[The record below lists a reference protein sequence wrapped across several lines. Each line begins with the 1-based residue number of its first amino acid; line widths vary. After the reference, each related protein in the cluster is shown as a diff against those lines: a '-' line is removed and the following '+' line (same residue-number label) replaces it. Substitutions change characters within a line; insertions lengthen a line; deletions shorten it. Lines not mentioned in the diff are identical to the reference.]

1 MWGLEISL
9 TLFWHLSNPRSPY
22 LRMNSIRI
30 FRQGS
35 KMFLMHWHGGT
46 NGVPFI
52 HDLHAWQSIIWLSQ
66 VCLHNI
72 FFHVNLFLL
81 VATSVDVERLFS
93 RGHVLLSHNC
103 NRLSSQTTR
112 ALLCLG
118 DWSHLGLVNSD
129 NVHKVSLLDDVAP
142 MDGSSE
148 PTEVE
153 LPDGW
158 DAIDA

>member
-22 LRMNSIRI
+22 LRMNSIHI

-35 KMFLMHWHGGT
+35 KTFLMHWHGGM
-46 NGVPFI
+46 NSVPFI

-81 VATSVDVERLFS
+81 VATSVDVEHLFS
-93 RGHVLLSHNC
+93 HGRVLLLHNC
-103 NRLSSQTTR
+103 NHLSSQTTH

-118 DWSHLGLVNSD
+118 DWSRLGLVNSD
-129 NVHKVSLLDDVAP
+129 DVHKVSLLDDVAP

-158 DAIDA
+158 DTIDA

>member
-1 MWGLEISL
+1 MWGLEISS
-9 TLFWHLSNPRSPY
+9 TLFWHLSNLRSPY
-22 LRMNSIRI
+22 LQMNSIHI
-30 FRQGS
+30 FQQGL
-35 KMFLMHWHGGT
+35 KTFLMCWHGGT

-72 FFHVNLFLL
+72 FFHVNLFPL
-81 VATSVDVERLFS
+81 VATSVDVKCLFS
-93 RGHVLLSHNC
+93 HECVLPSHNR
-103 NRLSSQTTR
+103 NRLSSQTTC

-118 DWSHLGLVNSD
+118 DWSRLGLVNSD
-129 NVHKVSLLDDVAP
+129 DMHKVSLLDDVAP

-153 LPDGW
+153 LPDEW
-158 DAIDA
+158 DMIDA